1 MKKQLLSLIVLAIFA
16 FTQSATAQKSSYW
29 TSGMELIFSWSD
41 AQFTDKFIQD
51 YPAAAILDNPVRF
64 TVVLNI
70 SQNRHFDFSN
80 SVGMFTGL
88 GLRNVGMITNENLP
102 QQIDGAA
109 YQNYKLIR
117 RQYTLGVPLALKI
130 GNFEKGFFLFGG
142 GEIEWAFV
150 YKQKYWNTLD
160 RSGEKTKSVDWFGNQ
175 TPAFLP
181 SVFGGIQF
189 PGGVNVRF
197 KYYLN
202 DFLNNNYKLNN
213 QASGQFNVGDL
224 TRYESTQ
231 LFYVAVSYALKDFSK

>member
-1 MKKQLLSLIVLAIFA
+1 MKKQILSLIAVAIFA
-16 FTQSATAQKSSYW
+16 FTQSANAQSNSYW
-29 TSGMELIFSWSD
+29 TSGMEFIFSWSD
-41 AQFTDKFIQD
+41 AQFTEEFMQQ
-51 YPAAAILDNPVRF
+51 YPEASILDNPVRF
-64 TVVLNI
+64 TIVLNVA
-70 SQNRHFDFSN
+70 QNYHIDFSN
-80 SVGMFTGL
+80 NVGIFTGMA
-88 GLRNVGMITNENLP
+88 LRNVGMITNENLP
-102 QQIDGAA
+102 QQMDGAA

-130 GNFEKGFFLFGG
+130 GNFDKSFFLFGG

-181 SVFGGIQF
+181 SVFGGVQF

-197 KYYLN
+197 KYYLT
-202 DFLNNNYKLNN
+202 DFLNNNYRLNT

-231 LFYVAVSYALKDFSK
+231 LFYVAVSWSLKDFNR